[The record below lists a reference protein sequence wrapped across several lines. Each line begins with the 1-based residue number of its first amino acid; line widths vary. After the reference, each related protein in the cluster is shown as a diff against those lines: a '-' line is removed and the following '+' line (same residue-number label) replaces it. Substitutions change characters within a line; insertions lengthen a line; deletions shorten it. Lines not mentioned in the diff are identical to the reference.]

1 MGINFKSVTVKIKIL
16 GILILIFSF
25 SNVFS
30 QENSIP
36 EKFIIHRVKKGEDI
50 DELSNKYNLTRDQ
63 IEDFNP
69 QIKKRG
75 LRKRMQVRIP
85 VFKEKEKEKVIL
97 NFYTIIPDDTKWRI
111 AYENGI
117 SIQKLEEL
125 NPKIKSGLKV
135 GQKIILPEKKW

>member
-63 IEDFNP
+63 IEDF
-69 QIKKRG
+69 KD
-75 LRKRMQVRIP
+75 IP
-85 VFKEKEKEKVIL
+85 IEI
-97 NFYTIIPDDTKWRI
+97 
-111 AYENGI
+111 YENKYPVTIRNYGI
-117 SIQKLEEL
+117 RKDTGGPGKMRGGCGLYKEYTVNTDL
-125 NPKIKSGLKV
+125 NLSLWFDKWVGLLLHKTVLFVFLRVWPPKSG
-135 GQKIILPEKKW
+135 I